1 MVTGTPVR
9 MPVNVKAAVVGVWI
23 QAVCN
28 ALGGFFILSE
38 VNNRLDHG
46 QDVDG
51 LARPL
56 AYISIVLA
64 LVLLT
69 CAVLAPKRYG
79 WVRNTV
85 LVIEAFAVLSGLI
98 GLAATATP
106 SYAVGMVLAIGIAAG
121 FSGEGGKW
129 FER

>member
-1 MVTGTPVR
+1 

-23 QAVCN
+23 QGVIN
-28 ALGGFFILSE
+28 GLGGFFILSK

-51 LARPL
+51 LMRPL
-56 AYISIVLA
+56 AYVSIVLA
-64 LVLLT
+64 LVLIT
-69 CAVLAPKRYG
+69 CAVLAPKRSG
-79 WVRNTV
+79 RVRNTV
-85 LVIEAFAVLSGLI
+85 LVIEAFAALSGLI
-98 GLAATATP
+98 GLVVTAAP
-106 SYAVGMVLAIGIAAG
+106 SFAVGIVLAIGIAAG